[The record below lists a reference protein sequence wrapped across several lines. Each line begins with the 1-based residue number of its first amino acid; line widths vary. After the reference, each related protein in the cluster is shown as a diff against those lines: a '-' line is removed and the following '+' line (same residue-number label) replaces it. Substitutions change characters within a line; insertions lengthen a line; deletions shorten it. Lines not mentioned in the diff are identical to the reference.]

1 MDRHSLRLVRGAAA
15 ASVSIFLVAGA
26 AFAASAIVGSPSVGP
41 DFAPAAAARSPL
53 GASKVAEPAETARPA
68 ETAETAETPDV
79 DDHSGDQ
86 NNQLG
91 DQRDGDHPNFVS
103 GATPKPTDTP
113 EPVQAPDGGG
123 HGNNGSDSP
132 GQGGNG

>member
-1 MDRHSLRLVRGAAA
+1 MDRHSLRLVRDAAA

-26 AFAASAIVGSPSVGP
+26 AFAASAIVGPPSVGP
-41 DFAPAAAARSPL
+41 EFAPAAAARSPL
-53 GASKVAEPAETARPA
+53 GASKVAEP
-68 ETAETAETPDV
+68 AETAETPDV

-91 DQRDGDHPNFVS
+91 DQRDGDHSNFVS